1 MHILLYGVS
10 NHLILIVKLNGYF
23 QFFLV
28 NSIAC
33 AITQKDARQIYTIE
47 KSGGAPK
54 VKNSIKIGLMM
65 YLKLF

>member
-47 KSGGAPK
+47 KSGGAPQ
-54 VKNSIKIGLMM
+54 S
-65 YLKLF
+65 